1 MTRDWSKLDE
11 LILYISE
18 RCAGDTL
25 FGKTKLNK
33 LLFYADYL
41 AHLRLGRAI
50 TGEEYVKQP
59 FGPVPCHLEKR
70 LKSMGGKDL
79 EVVERTF
86 HGRSQHRV
94 VPKRAAR
101 LELFSASEISLVDEV
116 LDQFADFS
124 GSDVSDLSHRFLGWR
139 VAAIGERIPLN
150 VALCSPGAATQE
162 KVEVAEAL
170 KKLAEAVRAS

>member
-18 RCAGDTL
+18 RCAGDPL

-33 LLFYADYL
+33 LLFYADFL
-41 AHLRLGRAI
+41 AYLRLGRTI

-59 FGPVPCHLEKR
+59 FGPVPCHLDKR
-70 LKSMGGKDL
+70 LKRMAGKDL

-86 HGRSQHRV
+86 HGRKQHRV
-94 VPKRAAR
+94 VPKREAQ
-101 LELFSASEISLVDEV
+101 LELFSAPEISVVAEV
-116 LDQFADFS
+116 LAQFDGFS

-139 VAAIGERIPLN
+139 VAAIGEPIPLE
-150 VALCSPGAATQE
+150 VALCSPGAVTQE
-162 KVEVAEAL
+162 KVEVAEEL
-170 KKLAEAVRAS
+170 LGLAGTVRAS